1 MIQIPWNKE
10 HFFFFAFC
18 CIVFNYS
25 RLLMFD
31 KKQKHC
37 VKGIHLVTDDG
48 LFDWK
53 TFYNVKIVAIHR
65 LAKCMVF

>member
-1 MIQIPWNKE
+1 MVIFIIVSYRAINDMIQIPWNKE

-48 LFDWK
+48 LFD
-53 TFYNVKIVAIHR
+53 
-65 LAKCMVF
+65 